1 MSTGTVST
9 DTVSELDFIDTDT
22 EEEASLSEVDPHRP
36 DLPHDPLANLA
47 RPLRRRVRRRRH
59 AEAKKY
65 FNKQKPEQRNAANA
79 RERSRMRV
87 LSKAFSKLKTT
98 LPWVPPDTKLSK
110 LDTLRLATSYISH
123 MRQALVG
130 DKMVEQ
136 SLHPLMLT
144 WPYTFSTKVQE
155 NLLPEPELCLH
166 EPPLSA
172 QLSASC
178 RYGPD
183 TRVGMDSV
191 FLNK

>member
-9 DTVSELDFIDTDT
+9 DTVSELGYMDTDT
-22 EEEASLSEVDPHRP
+22 EEEALGSEVILHRE
-36 DLPHDPLANLA
+36 DLPHGPLTNLT
-47 RPLRRRVRRRRH
+47 RPLRRRVRRKRQ
-59 AEAKKY
+59 AESTKY
-65 FNKQKPEQRNAANA
+65 CNKQKPEQRNAANA

-123 MRQALVG
+123 MRQVLVG

-155 NLLPEPELCLH
+155 NLLPEPPLCLH
-166 EPPLSA
+166 EPPPLSGP
-172 QLSASC
+172 C

-183 TRVGMDSV
+183 IGIGMDSV
-191 FLNK
+191 LFNK